1 VNVRDF
7 LDVKVICET
16 GSLRKAAVVLG
27 VTQPTLSNRIAHLED
42 QLGATLF
49 DRSRGK
55 SQPTELAQFIARRTA
70 TLSDEAARLTREV
83 KRLAAGKGGLVRI
96 GIGTIPSRVL
106 LAGIV
111 ANVNSQ
117 YPDLSLEV
125 TSAQTNKLSEWLA
138 DREVDIL
145 VCPPLEPPP
154 PAVVSELL
162 LKADIVA
169 VVRPDHP
176 ALREPP
182 KTIPELFQY
191 PFATTFLESRYQN
204 LLRRHYGI
212 DVANIAGRVVCSDQE
227 MLIRVVTKSS
237 QLFTAGPRFSFAA
250 EIASGQLAIVDLAV
264 PFKHLIYMHINNDAY
279 PLPAVAQVQGILR
292 ETFATLRQTGV

>member
-55 SQPTELAQFIARRTA
+55 SQPTELAQFIARRA
-70 TLSDEAARLTREV
+70 GTLSDEAARLTREV

-111 ANVNSQ
+111 ANVNNQ

-125 TSAQTNKLSEWLA
+125 MSAQTDKLAEWLA
-138 DREVDIL
+138 NREVDIL
-145 VCPPLEPPP
+145 VCPPLEPAPRS
-154 PAVVSELL
+154 VVSELL
-162 LKADIVA
+162 LKADIIA

-176 ALREPP
+176 MLEDPP
-182 KTIPELFQY
+182 TTIIDLFKY
-191 PFATTFLESRYQN
+191 PFATTFLEPRYRN
-204 LLRRHYGI
+204 ILHRNYGI
-212 DVANIAGRVVCSDQE
+212 DLENMVGRVVCSDQE
-227 MLIRVVTKSS
+227 MLIRVVTRSS

-250 EIASGQLAIVDLAV
+250 EIASGKLAVVELAV
-264 PFKHLIYMHINNDAY
+264 PFKHLIYMHVNNDAY
-279 PLPAVAQVQGILR
+279 PLPAVAKVQGILR
-292 ETFATLRQTGV
+292 ETFAALRQTQA